1 MRLGPLIGLAFF
13 VAGLSRYRS
22 YSDRVVFRLWSYS
35 FFLLFVAPCALL
47 VLAAANSLRASVR
60 GADDAPTPA
69 ACLLD
74 LGLLCWGAAY
84 FLSAIDSPA
93 MAGRVLGMNFFGS
106 LFPPA
111 AALEWFALVLF
122 FLAGAFAASQLG
134 GKWIKV
140 GLVAGSILFLALL
153 AEGLARVKAVV
164 APETQ
169 GFPTYSTELWMRR
182 YVKLNPEGFR
192 DAPHA
197 PVATPGTRRLLLVG
211 DSVAFGWGI
220 VRSED
225 RLGEQLAERLR
236 ASTGQK
242 WELLNASRPDTN
254 TLDHIGFLERM
265 VSYHPDVVALL
276 YVFNDIN
283 YLEPAVDEGRLMG
296 RASESSRFDP
306 LRICF
311 QNFYA
316 FQEVLVRARFAYYSM
331 HGDTRPD
338 PYLNPALLARH
349 FVDLV
354 RFQSIATRDGALFEL
369 IPINLESLLAPKLR
383 DRYRLFL
390 QQASAAGL
398 PTCSLEGAFDG
409 SSFRDLTVNVM
420 DNHANERANRLA
432 ADVVAGCLAQRLE
445 G

>member
-1 MRLGPLIGLAFF
+1 
-13 VAGLSRYRS
+13 
-22 YSDRVVFRLWSYS
+22 
-35 FFLLFVAPCALL
+35 
-47 VLAAANSLRASVR
+47 
-60 GADDAPTPA
+60 
-69 ACLLD
+69 
-74 LGLLCWGAAY
+74 
-84 FLSAIDSPA
+84 
-93 MAGRVLGMNFFGS
+93 MAGRVLRVNFFGS

-111 AALEWFALVLF
+111 AALDWVALVLF
-122 FLAGAFAASQLG
+122 FLAGVFAVSQRG
-134 GKWIKV
+134 GRWIKL
-140 GLVAGSILFLALL
+140 GLVVGSILFLALL
-153 AEGLARVKAVV
+153 SEGLARVKAVV

-182 YVKLNPEGFR
+182 YVELNPEGFR
-192 DAPHA
+192 DAAHA
-197 PVATPGTRRLLLVG
+197 LVATPGTHRLLLVG

-220 VRSED
+220 ARSED

-236 ASTGQK
+236 ARTGQK
-242 WELLNASRPDTN
+242 WEVLNASRPDTN
-254 TLDHIGFLERM
+254 TLDHIGFLEGM
-265 VSYHPDVVALL
+265 MPYHPDVVALL

-283 YLEPAVDEGRLMG
+283 YLEPAVDEARLMG

-354 RFQSIATRDGALFEL
+354 RFQSIAMRDGALFEL
-369 IPINLESLLAPKLR
+369 IPINLESLLAPKHR

-390 QQASAAGL
+390 QQASAARL

>member
-22 YSDRVVFRLWSYS
+22 YSDRVVFGLWSYS
-35 FFLLFVAPCALL
+35 FFLLFVAACALL
-47 VLAAANSLRASVR
+47 ALAAANSLRASVR
-60 GADDAPTPA
+60 GADNAPTPA

-93 MAGRVLGMNFFGS
+93 MAGRVLAMNFFGS

-122 FLAGAFAASQLG
+122 FLAGAFAVSQLG
-134 GKWIKV
+134 GKWIKL
-140 GLVAGSILFLALL
+140 GLVVGSILFLALL
-153 AEGLARVKAVV
+153 AEGFARVKAVV

-211 DSVAFGWGI
+211 DSVAFGSGI
-220 VRSED
+220 VRSEE
-225 RLGEQLAERLR
+225 RLGEQLVERLR

-265 VSYHPDVVALL
+265 VSYHPVVVALL
-276 YVFNDIN
+276 YVFNDID

-316 FQEVLVRARFAYYSM
+316 FQEVLVRVRFAYYSM

-432 ADVVAGCLAQRLE
+432 ADVVAGCLAQRPE

>member
-432 ADVVAGCLAQRLE
+432 ADVVAGCFAQRLE